1 MVDYISFSQAL
12 NVKVL
17 KALLVA
23 ICSQYS
29 KTELLKRKTTFS
41 IYTKILGHL
50 YSLLFG
56 WILGSIIDVPFTIAK
71 LEGNNWIN
79 RIDAS
84 NSPINFSEFLGL
96 EIDTLGNLWVAD
108 NLYTLLTANS
118 PGWLGITSNIP
129 LEEIDIIPNPSN
141 GIFQVSGQSSEPM
154 QITVLD
160 QQGKQVAQF
169 ELNELSSDNSFD
181 LGGQAPG
188 VYFAY
193 VTQGEQQWVKSLVVR

>member
-1 MVDYISFSQAL
+1 M
-12 NVKVL
+12 
-17 KALLVA
+17 
-23 ICSQYS
+23 
-29 KTELLKRKTTFS
+29 
-41 IYTKILGHL
+41 
-50 YSLLFG
+50 
-56 WILGSIIDVPFTIAK
+56 PFTIAK

-108 NLYTLLTANS
+108 NLYIHTLLTANS
-118 PGWLGITSNIP
+118 PGWLGLTSNNP
-129 LEEIDIIPNPSN
+129 LVEIDIIPNPSN